1 MLQSEFC
8 GTSFAAKR
16 LGLSVGTV
24 QALVEK
30 NELKAWKTDGGHR
43 RISMQSIA
51 EYQKRFG
58 QFDGQLKDPSAS
70 LKVLIVEE
78 SSETHDLIQN
88 MRLGAGILIESV
100 WITSALTALINL
112 KTIQPDILIADLS
125 MPNVDGNELLR
136 TVRANHLA
144 SSLALVGLT
153 VSDPS
158 EPNNPD
164 SLSAHTALVKKPV
177 HVQWLYGYFA
187 SQVALRSQPFSLVT
201 GQEASLSQD

>member
-8 GTSFAAKR
+8 GTSLAAKK

-58 QFDGQLKDPSAS
+58 QFDSQLRDLYSP
-70 LKVLIVEE
+70 LKVLIVDE
-78 SSETHDLIQN
+78 SSETHDLIQS

-100 WITSALTALINL
+100 WITSAFKALINL
-112 KTIQPDILIADLS
+112 KTIQPDVLIADLS
-125 MPNVDGNELLR
+125 MPNVDGYDLLR

-144 SSLALVGLT
+144 SVLALVGLT
-153 VSDPS
+153 MVDPS
-158 EPNNPD
+158 DLKQLDALPV
-164 SLSAHTALVKKPV
+164 HTALVKKPV
-177 HVQWLYGYFA
+177 HLQWLQGYFA
-187 SQVALRSQPFSLVT
+187 SQIALRSQPVRLVT
-201 GQEASLSQD
+201 EQGPSLSQE